1 MNGKLRM
8 IRSVLLCWTLA
19 LSLGSATNAIAQAP
33 KPADTPEPTLAV
45 PPKLKKM
52 AQAKIPAG
60 TRFPTPLVVVLLKL
74 EVDERGAVAKATV
87 TTGPG
92 EPFDKAALDAAK
104 QLEFEP
110 GRLSNGQP
118 VPVTVTFRIRIKEP
132 PPPPLPPVVLI
143 GKLIERG
150 TRRPIVNARVEA
162 RIEGV
167 MAASAT
173 TDDTGRFQLEVGK
186 PKFAL
191 IALPTGH
198 QKLDVVIDAKPG
210 ERREV
215 NWYLE
220 ANPGEFETLV
230 RASAART
237 EVVQRTI
244 ARKDIETSA
253 GTQGDAL
260 KAVQNLPGIARPAFG
275 GGPPIIR
282 GAAPSDSR
290 IYVEGQEIP
299 LLYHF
304 GGLRSTIAT
313 HFLDSIDFVPGNFS
327 PDFGR
332 ATGGIINIKL
342 RDPATDTFRGLV
354 DINLFDA
361 GIALEGPLSKTWS
374 IGGAFR
380 RSYIDTILPALLPSD
395 ASVSF
400 TSAPVFYDYQVL
412 ATWQPDSGRKLRL
425 FAYGSNDSIRILFPR
440 PAADPAIRG
449 DLSARIYF
457 HNLQGSY
464 EHRFSPEFKQATSLV
479 FGLQSFDTTIG
490 PDRFFD
496 LDVQRVALRSAW
508 TWQPN
513 PKFAL
518 RGGVDAL
525 SSNVDIRLNIPR
537 QPAEGEVMTPFST
550 LQNVITRKTAY
561 LFQPAMFFEASW
573 KPLPNLEIL
582 PGFRVDWY
590 NVINRWSFDPRL
602 VVRYEAFPGTVLKG
616 GFGIYQQP
624 PTPAQQ
630 DKTLGTP
637 SLDVVRSL
645 QGSFGVE
652 QRLRDGITMD
662 LVGFYKSLDRVV
674 SVNPAINFDT
684 RATPYTNSAEGRI
697 YGVELSLK
705 AQVTPTLQ
713 FYVAYTFQR
722 SLRTD
727 RPGLAERPFDF
738 DQPHILTLLGSWEIG
753 RGWRTSFRFRL
764 VSGNPADPV
773 LGAVYDN
780 RTDTYVPLYG
790 APNSGRLNT
799 FHQLDLRVDK
809 TWTFERWKLS
819 LYLDVQNA
827 YNQGNQEGITYS
839 YDYSRQ
845 QPLTGLPILPLLGI
859 KGEW

>member
-1 MNGKLRM
+1 MA
-8 IRSVLLCWTLA
+8 IAA
-19 LSLGSATNAIAQAP
+19 LDASAAFAQAP
-33 KPADTPEPTLAV
+33 APAEPEPTLAT
-45 PPKLKKM
+45 PPKLKRQV
-52 AQAKIPAG
+52 QAKLPPG
-60 TRFPTPLVVVLLKL
+60 TRFPTPVVVVILKL
-74 EVDERGAVAKATV
+74 EVDERGGVARATV
-87 TTGPG
+87 ESGPG
-92 EPFDKAALDAAK
+92 EPFDRAALDAAR
-104 QLEFEP
+104 QLEFSP
-110 GRLSNGQP
+110 GLLSTGKA
-118 VPVTVTFRIRIKEP
+118 VPVTVTFRMRIKEP
-132 PPPPLPPVVLI
+132 PPPPPPPAVLI

-150 TRRPIVNARVEA
+150 TRRPIASARVEA
-162 RIEGV
+162 RVDGIL
-167 MAASAT
+167 AAAAT
-173 TDDTGRFQLEVGK
+173 TDDAGRFQLEVAK
-186 PKFAL
+186 PPFKL

-198 QKLDVVIDAKPG
+198 QKLDVVVDAKPG

-220 ANPGEFETLV
+220 ANPGDFETLV
-230 RASAART
+230 KAAPART
-237 EVVQRTI
+237 EVVQRTVS
-244 ARKDIETSA
+244 RKDIETSA

-260 KAVQNLPGIARPAFG
+260 KAIQNLPGVARPAFG
-275 GGPPIIR
+275 GGPPVLR
-282 GAAPSDSR
+282 GAAPTDSR

-342 RDPATDTFRGLV
+342 RDPAKDTFRGLV
-354 DINLFDA
+354 DINLYDA
-361 GIALEGPLSKTWS
+361 GIALEGPLSKDWA

-395 ASVSF
+395 AAVSF
-400 TSAPVFYDYQVL
+400 TSAPRFYDYQIL
-412 ATWQPDSGRKLRL
+412 ATWQPESGRKLRL
-425 FAYGSNDSIRILFPR
+425 LWYGSNDSIRILFPR
-440 PAADPAIRG
+440 PASDPAIRG
-449 DLSARIYF
+449 DLNARIYY
-457 HNLQGSY
+457 HNLQASY
-464 EHRFSPEFKQATSLV
+464 DHRFSPTFKQSSSIV
-479 FGLQSFDTTIG
+479 FGLQTFDTTIG
-490 PDRFFD
+490 PDRFFN

-508 TWQPN
+508 TWQPT

-518 RGGVDAL
+518 RGGLDAL
-525 SSNVDIRLNIPR
+525 SSNVDISLNIPR
-537 QPAEGEVMTPFST
+537 QPAEGENTVPIST
-550 LQNVITRKTAY
+550 RQNVITRKTAY
-561 LFQPAMFFEASW
+561 LFQPAVFFEGSW
-573 KPLPNLEIL
+573 KPIPKLELL
-582 PGFRVDWY
+582 PGFRIDWY
-590 NVINRWSFDPRL
+590 NVIHRWSFDPRF
-602 VVRYEAFPGTVLKG
+602 VARYEAYPGTVIKG

-624 PTPAQQ
+624 PTPAQA
-630 DKTLGTP
+630 DNTLGTS
-637 SLDVVRSL
+637 SLDVIRSL

-674 SVNPAINFDT
+674 STNPAVAFDP
-684 RATPYTNSAEGRI
+684 RATPYTNLGEGRI

-705 AQVTPTLQ
+705 AQVLPTLS

-727 RPGLAERPFDF
+727 RPGLSERPFDF

-764 VSGNPADPV
+764 VSGNPETPV
-773 LGAVYDN
+773 TGALYDN

-790 APNSGRLNT
+790 ATNSIRQAT

-819 LYLDVQNA
+819 LYLDIQNT

-839 YDYSRQ
+839 YDYTRQ